1 MNSFTYCIPTKVI
14 FGPGTET
21 QAGKAVR
28 EAGGTSVLVVYGG
41 GSAVKSGLLAR
52 VTASLDA
59 EGLPWQAVG
68 GVQPNPLVD
77 LAQQAVDRVRG
88 TGVDFLLAVGGG
100 SVIDTAKA
108 IAITL
113 AHDGIPLW
121 DFFCRKAKVTGALS
135 VGAVLTIAAAGSETS
150 DSSVMT
156 NGSTHEKR
164 GVNTPFN
171 RPRFAIMNPELT
183 YTLPPRQTA
192 CGITDIMMHT
202 MDRYFTCDSDN
213 ALTDALAE
221 ALLRTTIHYGRVAM
235 AQPEDYK
242 ARSELMWCGSLSHND
257 LTGLGQTK
265 DFSVHQLGHEISGM
279 FDLPHG
285 ESLSI
290 MWPAWARYVCQADPA
305 RFARFAREVWGIA
318 EEDDEKAAEL
328 GIQATENYFREIGM
342 PLTLGDRVGVQGAEV
357 LTELARGCSRSGSR
371 RVGVFRPID
380 QEDMYRIYAM
390 VNR

>member
-1 MNSFTYCIPTKVI
+1 
-14 FGPGTET
+14 
-21 QAGKAVR
+21 
-28 EAGGTSVLVVYGG
+28 
-41 GSAVKSGLLAR
+41 
-52 VTASLDA
+52 
-59 EGLPWQAVG
+59 
-68 GVQPNPLVD
+68 
-77 LAQQAVDRVRG
+77 
-88 TGVDFLLAVGGG
+88 
-100 SVIDTAKA
+100 
-108 IAITL
+108 
-113 AHDGIPLW
+113 
-121 DFFCRKAKVTGALS
+121 
-135 VGAVLTIAAAGSETS
+135 
-150 DSSVMT
+150 
-156 NGSTHEKR
+156 
-164 GVNTPFN
+164 
-171 RPRFAIMNPELT
+171 MNPELT

-290 MWPAWARYVCQADPA
+290 MWPAWARYVCPADPA